1 MRKIDYEKTSK
12 ETIQRM
18 NRMIS
23 KIVEAIE
30 NEPECTYEDAMHVL
44 ECVKNNYQK
53 KGSDLLNSVDIQKVA
68 EFRGLLH

>member
-1 MRKIDYEKTSK
+1 MKNIDYERTSK
-12 ETIQRM
+12 ETIQRI

-44 ECVKNNYQK
+44 ECVKNNYEK

-68 EFRGLLH
+68 EFGGLLH